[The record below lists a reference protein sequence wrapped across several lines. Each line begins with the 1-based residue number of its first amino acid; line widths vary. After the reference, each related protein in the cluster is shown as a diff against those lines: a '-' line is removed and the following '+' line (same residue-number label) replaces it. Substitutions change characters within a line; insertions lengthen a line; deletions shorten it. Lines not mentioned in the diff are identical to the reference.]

1 MSDRLT
7 VMVNGKEYALNEDFK
22 QSIEDRAQRA
32 FEGNEY
38 VECHWEQNERGDPLL
53 IIDTSGPMVP
63 VDRLE
68 RLQFEYEE
76 VEPQQSDSDDSDET
90 EELDNGNGVKSVP
103 KDDVDLNPGD
113 GPDSPAEEEEVPD
126 TGFMVTHPKK
136 NYIPQPEEDDP
147 EKVPPHPD
155 ELPEDPTYVQWIPA
169 DESITE
175 HWSTGK
181 ALVPLGQLVTW
192 NLQIR
197 ADEAPEGATKIE
209 WPDMDDAGAEVKE
222 VPKTTRHDEWEDML
236 ERHECEVVAKK
247 KPSDTPDIPE
257 GAQESDDEPEAPSG
271 YSGRSRDDAGGK
283 YGGDNWSI

>member
-7 VMVNGKEYALNEDFK
+7 MMVNGKEYALTEDFK
-22 QSIEDRAQRA
+22 ESIEKRARRE
-32 FEGNEY
+32 FSENEY
-38 VECHWEQNERGDPLL
+38 VQCHWEENERGDPLL
-53 IIDTSGPMVP
+53 CIETSGQWVP

-76 VEPQQSDSDDSDET
+76 VEQPDQSGDDSDET

-136 NYIPQPEEDDP
+136 NYVPQPEEDDP

-155 ELPEDPTYVQWIPA
+155 ELPEDPTYVQWLPA

-175 HWSTGK
+175 HWSSGR
-181 ALVPLGQLVTW
+181 ALIPLAQDITW

-197 ADEAPEGATKIE
+197 ADEAPEGATKLE
-209 WPDMDDAGAEVKE
+209 FPSMDDGYTEPKE
-222 VPKTTRHDEWEDML
+222 VPKTTRHDEWEDSL
-236 ERHECEVVAKK
+236 ERHDCEVVAKK

-257 GAQESDDEPEAPSG
+257 GAKEAEEDDPAPKG

-283 YGGDNWSI
+283 FGGDNWSI